1 MIEVRIMKFHDAH
14 CHLANKDFV
23 KDFDISTFME
33 KWKNSGLEYVIGV
46 SSNISESYKI
56 LEMSKEFKRI
66 IPGIGIHPWK
76 AKTQMKEELKAEFK
90 QIINDNEIIVIGEI
104 GLDHHFIKKEERYP
118 YQEEYF
124 RFFLEQAEKNS
135 LPINIHLKGAEE
147 ETSDILTSYKISSE
161 NILIHWYSG
170 PKKVFNQ
177 FLERD
182 YFFSINPSVLTG
194 STHIEVLKNAP
205 LNRILTESDGNVK
218 YTIDNVKV
226 TGSPGIIPE
235 VLSKIEEIKNIEL
248 DELSVILQKNIRIYA
263 NLAGDKI

>member
-14 CHLANKDFV
+14 CHLADKDFM
-23 KDFDISTFME
+23 KDFDISTDMK
-33 KWKNSGLEYVIGV
+33 KWKKSGLEYVIGV
-46 SSNISESYKI
+46 SSKISESYKI
-56 LEMSKEFKRI
+56 LEMHKEFKRI

-76 AKTQMKEELKAEFK
+76 AKTQMREELKTEFK
-90 QIINDNEIIVIGEI
+90 QIIHDNEIIVIGEI
-104 GLDHHFIKKEERYP
+104 GLDHHFIKKEERYL
-118 YQEEYF
+118 YQEEHF
-124 RFFLEQAEKNS
+124 RFFLKQAEKNR
-135 LPINIHLKGAEE
+135 LPVNIHLKGAEE
-147 ETSDILTSYKISSE
+147 EASDILTSYKIPSE

-218 YTIDNVKV
+218 YTIDNVRV

-248 DELSVILQKNIRIYA
+248 EELSVILQKNIRIYA
-263 NLAGDKI
+263 KIIGDKI